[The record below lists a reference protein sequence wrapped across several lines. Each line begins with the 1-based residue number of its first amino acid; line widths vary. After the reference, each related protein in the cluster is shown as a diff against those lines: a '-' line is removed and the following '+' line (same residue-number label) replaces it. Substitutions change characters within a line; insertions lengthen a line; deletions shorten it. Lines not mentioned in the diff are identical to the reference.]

1 MNLAAIEN
9 VIRVVFPLTMM
20 RGEELLPAAFKLRE
34 QQGGIEEYISVFRQF
49 AETFNIDLQNFD
61 KGRNLPCCVMNVGE
75 VENIEL
81 TIAGHTVVYTVRAV
95 PTATALSHGGIF
107 ICIGGLKLEGSG
119 TKAFET
125 LNIGEA
131 APFHVVAIRRRLVD
145 IAKRRMTT
153 AERLLTESY

>member
-34 QQGGIEEYISVFRQF
+34 QQGGVEEYISVFRQF

-81 TIAGHTVVYTVRAV
+81 TIAGHR
-95 PTATALSHGGIF
+95 
-107 ICIGGLKLEGSG
+107 K
-119 TKAFET
+119 
-125 LNIGEA
+125 
-131 APFHVVAIRRRLVD
+131 
-145 IAKRRMTT
+145 
-153 AERLLTESY
+153 LLTLRLSLL